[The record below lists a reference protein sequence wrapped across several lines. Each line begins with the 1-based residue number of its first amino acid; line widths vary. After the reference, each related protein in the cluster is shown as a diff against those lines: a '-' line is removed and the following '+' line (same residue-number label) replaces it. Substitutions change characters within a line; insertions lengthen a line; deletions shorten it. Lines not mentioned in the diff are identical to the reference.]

1 MHETNGQHGLC
12 GIPSIWDDQP
22 KWPKMQKP
30 AGHMQ
35 RRSGAMSLGCLRHG
49 KITWDISRVGLKRLG
64 HLAGAKIQP
73 EMAIGYISDSFKW
86 TDNGWLVV
94 VDHQDHSKK
103 QTNTHRIHGA
113 GIYANIYHQYT
124 PNVSIYTSTMDPMGN
139 MLILRASHSH
149 PRSHPR
155 IRPGNQEKAGSNST
169 YLVCSC
175 FPGSSAIQLKASL
188 KISCKQKNR

>member
-1 MHETNGQHGLC
+1 MPSPHKKMPITFRSTHVPWSKHHGLLGFIGYGHPSHHGNPYISLQCVHMHETNGQHGLC

-103 QTNTHRIHGA
+103 TN
-113 GIYANIYHQYT
+113 QY
-124 PNVSIYTSTMDPMGN
+124 P
-139 MLILRASHSH
+139 
-149 PRSHPR
+149 
-155 IRPGNQEKAGSNST
+155 
-169 YLVCSC
+169 
-175 FPGSSAIQLKASL
+175 
-188 KISCKQKNR
+188 